1 MPPALW
7 TSQAARVPVPHV
19 GSFGCPLLQEPHIL
33 PVNSLPGFFFF
44 FFFSFFLRATF
55 SVAEPRT
62 SHLLYPGI
70 FHITHE
76 AITPQLP
83 ELRSP
88 GGWV

>member
-44 FFFSFFLRATF
+44 FSFFPF
-55 SVAEPRT
+55 S
-62 SHLLYPGI
+62 
-70 FHITHE
+70 
-76 AITPQLP
+76 
-83 ELRSP
+83 
-88 GGWV
+88 